1 MLSSNVALFS
11 VANTPEFSY
20 KINEDSVYINNHR
33 TLFYIFGQV
42 LGKALFDNIPV
53 NVCLN
58 RAIYR
63 NLLHQTEETDYT
75 NLDEFKSID
84 YNVYNSL
91 KFLRDNNLSEHGDVL
106 ELYFTH
112 DVPTNMNDQGSITVD
127 LVTNGSTKK
136 VDDSNKAEFIR
147 KKCHYVAYK
156 SV

>member
-1 MLSSNVALFS
+1 MKEMLSSNVALFS

-63 NLLHQTEETDYT
+63 NLLHQTKETDYT

-91 KFLRDNNLSEHGDVL
+91 KFLRDNKLSEHADVL

-112 DVPTNMNDQGSITVD
+112 DVPTNMND
-127 LVTNGSTKK
+127 
-136 VDDSNKAEFIR
+136 
-147 KKCHYVAYK
+147 
-156 SV
+156 